1 MANNSV
7 MAMKVYTLE
16 EIQDKYIG
24 KLGTPQRDK
33 YEQDLS
39 EELEPINQLAR
50 MPFFQ
55 SLLSFEPKL

>member
-33 YEQDLS
+33 YEQELS
-39 EELEPINQLAR
+39 EELEPINQLA
-50 MPFFQ
+50 
-55 SLLSFEPKL
+55 